1 MERLDKLLA
10 ATGRW
15 SRREVKQLVR
25 QGQVLVNGFPA
36 ASAEEKYDPA
46 SAAFTVCGQ
55 PLTLRRYTYVLLHK
69 PAGVLTATED
79 RRQPTVLEL
88 LPPELRRID
97 LAPVGRLDK
106 DTEGLLL
113 LTNDGDF
120 ANLMMHP
127 SHGVSK
133 LYRVTVRPRAT
144 EEQVVALSQG
154 VELDD
159 GTRTQPAVI
168 NVVTDEPERTVL
180 EMTIREG
187 KNREIRRMCEAV
199 GLDVIRLRRNAMGAV
214 KLGMLQ
220 PGEYRE
226 LTKSELNA
234 LRAAGIRGVSRP
246 KPEEAAKKPAR
257 RPAEGAKRGPRAAG
271 SRPGA
276 RPTGRPGSGKGPARG
291 PKKPGGP
298 RG

>member
-1 MERLDKLLA
+1 MQRLDKILSEAGVASRKELKSLIRAGRVTVDGAVVREEAKKFDEA
-10 ATGRW
+10 ACTIAVDG
-15 SRREVKQLVR
+15 
-25 QGQVLVNGFPA
+25 A
-36 ASAEEKYDPA
+36 AVEKY
-46 SAAFTVCGQ
+46 
-55 PLTLRRYTYVLLHK
+55 RKVLLMLHK
-69 PAGVLTATED
+69 PAGYVTSTDDPRD
-79 RRQPTVLEL
+79 RTVMEL
-88 LPPELRRID
+88 IPERYRKFGVT
-97 LAPVGRLDK
+97 PVGRLDK
-106 DTEGLLL
+106 ETEGLLL

-276 RPTGRPGSGKGPARG
+276 RPTGRPGCGKGPARG